1 MIDWWVSTWWS
12 INPVLLG
19 SWVLWVIGSIILHE
33 LGHGVAAIRCGD
45 RTPIETGHMTWNP
58 LVHMGGMSLLC
69 FALFGFTWGLMP
81 IDPSR
86 FRGRY
91 AEALVAAAG
100 PAVNLGLATCCVVGD
115 AMWLRVGPQ
124 TGLAAHVVQ
133 NVHTFLWTGAMIN
146 TMGVFFNLLPVPPLD
161 GSRILA
167 NFVPAYERLIM
178 SEKGAIIGLLF
189 IALIFAGGG
198 GLIWDAAFGVA
209 TGAIKGLGGLLGG
222 TWVNPI
228 RPVP

>member
-1 MIDWWVSTWWS
+1 VINWWVSNYWD

-19 SWVLWVIGSIILHE
+19 SWVIWVIGSIILHE

-45 RTPIETGHMTWNP
+45 TTPIDTGHMTWNP
-58 LVHMGGMSLLC
+58 LVHMGATSLIC

-81 IDPSR
+81 VNPSR

-100 PAVNLGLATCCVVGD
+100 PAVNLGLAAICIFGD
-115 AMWLRVGPQ
+115 AMWLRFGPQ
-124 TGLAAHVVQ
+124 TGLALHVIG

-146 TMGVFFNLLPVPPLD
+146 VMGVLFNLLPVPPLD

-167 NFVPAYERLIM
+167 DFVPAYARAM
-178 SEKGAIIGLLF
+178 QTEKGAIAGLLVV
-189 IALIFAGGG
+189 ALIFAGGAG
-198 GLIWDAAFGVA
+198 YVWDLTFKVA
-209 TGAIKGLGGLLGG
+209 TVSIATLNGALGGQ
-222 TWVNPI
+222 WMNPI
-228 RPVP
+228 VPVP